1 MYNDHEF
8 DPLTAEERDAHRQE
22 EELRRK
28 IRREVLR
35 VQRGDAEEELR
46 AEREQEEAERE
57 REERDRR
64 LERRRQSNAFW
75 LFFSGNILV
84 RKGVSRYYRHL
95 AAIAVMFFLSIFVIF
110 SALRLD
116 RKYARLEREVQEQR
130 YRITSHSSVAERLRE
145 RGIPLQD
152 ARTPSEIIAE

>member
-84 RKGVSRYYRHL
+84 RKGVSR
-95 AAIAVMFFLSIFVIF
+95 
-110 SALRLD
+110 
-116 RKYARLEREVQEQR
+116 
-130 YRITSHSSVAERLRE
+130 
-145 RGIPLQD
+145 
-152 ARTPSEIIAE
+152 